1 MLLWRHEQRISK
13 ATLLFDSA
21 IISTIITFISLIMLI
36 IMSGLQFS
44 SSEELSVQSFSYTG
58 SSHTHASHKPIIFAG
73 NRSKKARRSGTVHT
87 NGHKKSVS
95 IAAQKIAPTKHI
107 AKKTVARTAKKV
119 TPLKKQSHKD
129 IKIAAK
135 KEKLKKIKAKKK
147 EKKEIKNNK
156 KQQANKKK
164 LLKDLKKTVP
174 VVMPN
179 AAIEKTEKQ
188 YTQEDLIQ
196 ESVVEKPT
204 IKTKKEQ
211 TAPII
216 TQAEKSP
223 KDTAITIATDT
234 KKSSQQTGNTTTDTK
249 EGYQQTSNTE
259 AINTSV
265 SDNDVHDEEFSID
278 TGNNNPICCDEQT
291 AMVCAEVAGGW
302 HPPSIATPGTKKVR
316 IMAFF
321 DSTGRIKDVQFVEK
335 TGIIVYD
342 YAARGAL
349 LKAFD
354 GQYPSIMASRRCIFT
369 F

>member
-1 MLLWRHEQRISK
+1 MLLWKHEQRISK

-58 SSHTHASHKPIIFAG
+58 SSHTRASHKPIIFAG
-73 NRSKKARRSGTVHT
+73 NRSKKARRLGAVHA

-107 AKKTVARTAKKV
+107 AKKAVARTAKKI
-119 TPLKKQSHKD
+119 TPLKKQSHKE

-135 KEKLKKIKAKKK
+135 KEKLKRIKAKKK
-147 EKKEIKNNK
+147 EKKENKNNK
-156 KQQANKKK
+156 KQQANKKELPKTPK
-164 LLKDLKKTVP
+164 LAAP
-174 VVMPN
+174 VDI
-179 AAIEKTEKQ
+179 IESPAEK
-188 YTQEDLIQ
+188 YTQENPTQ
-196 ESVVEKPT
+196 ESVVEK
-204 IKTKKEQ
+204 IKVKKEPAK
-211 TAPII
+211 TSLPEPIA
-216 TQAEKSP
+216 TP
-223 KDTAITIATDT
+223 KTTHTTESTDT
-234 KKSSQQTGNTTTDTK
+234 KDTNVNKIAFTEKNSQQETVPNNTGNINTIMGTTDN
-249 EGYQQTSNTE
+249 SN
-259 AINTSV
+259 
-265 SDNDVHDEEFSID
+265 EEFSID
-278 TGNNNPICCDEQT
+278 PSNKEPACCDEQT

-302 HPPSIATPGTKKVR
+302 HSPSIAIPGTKKVR

-321 DSTGRIKDVQFVEK
+321 DNTGRIKDVQFVEK

-354 GQYPSIMASRRCIFT
+354 GQYPSVMASRRCIFT